1 MKISN
6 FERKYSASWL
16 ASHDLYWENKVDK
29 PKRSIPEIESEVFD
43 GQSLKLGILFNFR
56 KQKRNI

>member
-1 MKISN
+1 MI
-6 FERKYSASWL
+6 
-16 ASHDLYWENKVDK
+16 YWENKIDK
-29 PKRSIPEIESEVFD
+29 PQGSIAEIQSAVFD